1 MRRFTV
7 HEWPGLIMGEC
18 TSKVSTH
25 HTDLWIKLSF
35 ICMCWLGL
43 QFVRY
48 LNVVYPAGL
57 ASQHHKLREMFLFMV
72 ESLLS
77 TLNFPKLPNI
87 WVHSFNFQL
96 AVEAFLP
103 HKSGTL
109 ISNLCTHQHFHT
121 LRSCQPR
128 IPRAPCLCGFDHRH
142 LRRDVG
148 GANYLICCQIL
159 YTYRL

>member
-1 MRRFTV
+1 MRCFTV
-7 HEWPGLIMGEC
+7 SDLISLWESV
-18 TSKVSTH
+18 TQNVSTR
-25 HTDLWIKLSF
+25 HTHFWIKLSF
-35 ICMCWLGL
+35 ICMCRLGL

-48 LNVVYPAGL
+48 LNVLYPVGL
-57 ASQHHKLREMFLFMV
+57 ASQKNKLREIFLFMV
-72 ESLLS
+72 ESLSS

-96 AVEAFLP
+96 AGEAFLP

-109 ISNLCTHQHFHT
+109 SSSLCTHQHFHT

-128 IPRAPCLCGFDHRH
+128 IPRAPCLCGFDHRL

-148 GANYLICCQIL
+148 GANYLICCQFL